1 MVLRKVVLPQ
11 AQLVGESSVKVAT
24 QPVQVDASE
33 QEAQLLMAVEHYK
46 QVVLRYC
53 VEEHP
58 QLVGLWRVKV
68 AWHRVQVVLEV
79 QERQF
84 VITEAHDVQVEGGV
98 RN

>member
-1 MVLRKVVLPQ
+1 
-11 AQLVGESSVKVAT
+11 
-24 QPVQVDASE
+24 
-33 QEAQLLMAVEHYK
+33 MAVEHYK